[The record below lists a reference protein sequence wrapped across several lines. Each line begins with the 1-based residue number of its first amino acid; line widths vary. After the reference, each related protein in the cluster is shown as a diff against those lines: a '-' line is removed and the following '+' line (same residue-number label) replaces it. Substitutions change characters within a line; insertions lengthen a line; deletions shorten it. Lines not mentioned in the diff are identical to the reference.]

1 MQLSCRYHRWL
12 GHIVCTLLLLHGVT
26 YNAAWIYEGTW
37 VAEALE
43 QAPGHNNLMG
53 GLAFLFLMTL
63 WIACLPAIRRG
74 GYEVFKALHH
84 AGFYGMLVLGFCHYW
99 RMFWWFLPGL
109 VLYFSECAMRL
120 VQASCSSNV
129 RVLHASAA
137 HDQKLCSLVLSATD
151 YALSSSGIV
160 WLSSPGVS
168 WFGSW
173 HPFDYIAVPWPAS
186 DGAAEAHGQSAML
199 IHMKAYSGWT
209 RKFIAR
215 VAEQGVNIRVKMQG
229 PYADGGSSAAGHGS
243 AAAAAAVA
251 AVGSAKQQNAGQLDA
266 AIIVA
271 GKP

>member
-1 MQLSCRYHRWL
+1 
-12 GHIVCTLLLLHGVT
+12 
-26 YNAAWIYEGTW
+26 
-37 VAEALE
+37 
-43 QAPGHNNLMG
+43 MG

-74 GYEVFKALHH
+74 AYEVFKALHH
-84 AGFYGMLVLGFCHYW
+84 AGFYGMLGLGFCHYW

-160 WLSSPGVS
+160 WLSSPDVS

-186 DGAAEAHGQSAML
+186 DAAADAHGQTAML
-199 IHMKAYSGWT
+199 IHMKAYSRWT

-215 VAEQGVNIRVKMQG
+215 IAEQGVNIRVKMQG
-229 PYADGGSSAAGHGS
+229 PYADGGGSSAAGHGS
-243 AAAAAAVA
+243 AAAAAVA
-251 AVGSAKQQNAGQLDA
+251 AVGSAKQHNAEQLDA

-271 GKP
+271 GELQLLNE